1 MRPLTTRQG
10 AAMNRLDAHIPVL
23 ANASPALRADF
34 DRHAH
39 VHHIPAGAPIAW
51 EGDACDQL
59 AIVLAGTVRV
69 YKVGESGREIT
80 LYRIEETESCVL
92 TASCILSR
100 TQFPALAVAETD
112 VEAVLIPAYVLRD
125 WVARYEPW
133 RDYVF
138 DMMSQRLADVIATV
152 EEVAFRR
159 MDARIAEFL
168 AELGEN
174 GATIPITHQ
183 EIASELGTAREVVSR
198 ILKDLER
205 GGLIALSRG
214 AVTLLDGDGLN
225 ARAVMA

>member
-1 MRPLTTRQG
+1 
-10 AAMNRLDAHIPVL
+10 MNRLDAHIPVL

-34 DRHAH
+34 DRYAQ

-168 AELGEN
+168 AGLGEN

>member
-34 DRHAH
+34 DRYAQ

-168 AELGEN
+168 AGLGEN

>member
-1 MRPLTTRQG
+1 
-10 AAMNRLDAHIPVL
+10 MNRLDAHIPVL

-34 DRHAH
+34 DRYAQ

-138 DMMSQRLADVIATV
+138 NMMSQRLADVIATV

-214 AVTLLDGDGLN
+214 AVTLLDVDGLD

>member
-1 MRPLTTRQG
+1 
-10 AAMNRLDAHIPVL
+10 MNRLDAHIPVL
-23 ANASPALRADF
+23 ADASPALRADF
-34 DRHAH
+34 DRYAQ

>member
-1 MRPLTTRQG
+1 
-10 AAMNRLDAHIPVL
+10 MNRLDAHIPVL

-34 DRHAH
+34 DRYAQ

-159 MDARIAEFL
+159 MERASPSSWPGWAKT
-168 AELGEN
+168 A
-174 GATIPITHQ
+174 PPSITHQ
-183 EIASELGTAREVVSR
+183 EIASELGTGARSGQPH
-198 ILKDLER
+198 LEGSGTGWSDCTLPRR
-205 GGLIALSRG
+205 GDA
-214 AVTLLDGDGLN
+214 
-225 ARAVMA
+225 ARCGRAGRPAP

>member
-1 MRPLTTRQG
+1 
-10 AAMNRLDAHIPVL
+10 MNRLDAHIPVL

-34 DRHAH
+34 DRYAQ

-168 AELGEN
+168 AGLGEN

-214 AVTLLDGDGLN
+214 AVTLLDVDGLD

>member
-34 DRHAH
+34 DRYAQ

>member
-1 MRPLTTRQG
+1 
-10 AAMNRLDAHIPVL
+10 MNRLDAHIPVL
-23 ANASPALRADF
+23 ANACPALRADF
-34 DRHAH
+34 DRYAQ

-51 EGDACDQL
+51 QGDACDQL

-168 AELGEN
+168 AGLGEN

-214 AVTLLDGDGLN
+214 AVTLLDVDGLD

>member
-1 MRPLTTRQG
+1 
-10 AAMNRLDAHIPVL
+10 MNRLDAHIPVL

-34 DRHAH
+34 DRYAQ

-214 AVTLLDGDGLN
+214 AVTLLDVDGLD